1 MTPTHLDC
9 RYKFLRLSLNF
20 WEIGQIVAD
29 TGIVAKVDLEC
40 HSEDI
45 DGEDDGRMRIIIV
58 VVEGE
63 V

>member
-20 WEIGQIVAD
+20 WEIGQTVAD

-40 HSEDI
+40 HED
-45 DGEDDGRMRIIIV
+45 EDEADGRMRIIIV
-58 VVEGE
+58 VVERE